1 MCSLHAVYTRAC
13 SNTTLVLETL
23 RYVTKYYVTYL
34 VVTTLRFHLPNPLN
48 ARDAQGCNDVMAAT
62 MYEPGERRLF
72 KGELAKMGSLRP
84 TPPPQ
89 EAPAQK
95 KAKTKR

>member
-1 MCSLHAVYTRAC
+1 
-13 SNTTLVLETL
+13 
-23 RYVTKYYVTYL
+23 
-34 VVTTLRFHLPNPLN
+34 
-48 ARDAQGCNDVMAAT
+48 MAAT

-72 KGELAKMGSLRP
+72 KGELSKMGSLRP